1 MHSTQKAVTSHDIS
15 AETHSSVAYTLPITM
30 EKPLVSHI
38 YTADPSA
45 HVFDGKIYV
54 YPSHDRETDIQFNDN
69 GDQYD
74 MVDYHVISLDSV
86 SQRPAKDNGVALKA
100 NDVSWVSKQTWAPD
114 ALQNPNTGSY
124 QLYFPARDKDGI
136 FRIGVAISDKPE
148 GPFTAEPEPIQ
159 GSYSIDPCS
168 FVDEDKQAYLYF
180 GGIWGGQLQCWTKTP
195 TSDLSFDSSKSGPQE
210 PSGAGVPALFPKV
223 GKLKAPGLLEFD
235 GSVQDME
242 VLDSSTMKAL
252 FADDH
257 DRRFFEAP
265 WMHKYQGKYY
275 FSYSTGDTHNICYAV
290 GDSPTGPFVYRGHVL
305 EEKHVSG
312 WTTHHSFVEV
322 PRGKLTDELE
332 GTQGSRWY
340 LFYHDCE
347 LSGGVDHLRCVKV
360 REVSYDESGDIHL
373 V

>member
-1 MHSTQKAVTSHDIS
+1 
-15 AETHSSVAYTLPITM
+15 M

-38 YTADPSA
+38 FTADPSA
-45 HVFDGKIYV
+45 HVFNGKIYV

-86 SQRPAKDNGVALKA
+86 SQRPAQDHGIALA
-100 NDVSWVSKQTWAPD
+100 ASDIPWVSKQVWAPD
-114 ALQNPNTGSY
+114 ALQNPNTGKF
-124 QLYFPARDKDGI
+124 QLYFPARDKEGI
-136 FRIGVAISDKPE
+136 FRVGVATSDKPE
-148 GPFTAEPEPIQ
+148 GPFKPEAEPIE

-168 FVDEDKQAYLYF
+168 FVDTDGQAYLLF
-180 GGIWGGQLQCWTKTP
+180 GGIWGGQLQCWKQNSNGTM
-195 TSDLSFDSSKSGPQE
+195 SFDDSKSGPQE
-210 PSGAGVPALFPKV
+210 PSGAGVAALSTRIA
-223 GKLKAPGLLEFD
+223 KLKAPELLHFD
-235 GSVQDME
+235 GPIRE
-242 VLDSSTMKAL
+242 GLILDPETNEPLA
-252 FADDH
+252 ADDH

-290 GDSPTGPFVYRGHVL
+290 GDSPFGPFVYRGRVL

-322 PRGKLTDELE
+322 PRGPLTNESE
-332 GTQGSRWY
+332 GTQGSKWY

-347 LSGGVDHLRCVKV
+347 ISGGVSHLRNVKV
-360 REVSYDESGDIHL
+360 REVAYNEKGDISL

>member
-1 MHSTQKAVTSHDIS
+1 
-15 AETHSSVAYTLPITM
+15 M

-45 HVFDGKIYV
+45 HVFNDRIYV

-86 SQRPAKDNGVALKA
+86 GHRPAQDHGVALSA
-100 NDVSWVSKQTWAPD
+100 ADVPWVSKQVWAPD
-114 ALQNPNTGSY
+114 ALQNPNTGKF
-124 QLYFPARDKDGI
+124 QLYFPARDKEGI
-136 FRIGVAISDKPE
+136 FRIGVATSDVPE
-148 GPFTAEPEPIQ
+148 GPFRPETEPIE

-168 FVDEDKQAYLYF
+168 FVDTDGQAYLLF
-180 GGIWGGQLQCWTKTP
+180 GGIWGGQLQCWSRNSNGTM
-195 TSDLSFDSSKSGPQE
+195 SFDNSKSGPQE
-210 PSGAGVPALFPKV
+210 PSGAGVSALSTKIA
-223 GKLKAPGLLEFD
+223 KLKAPELLQFD
-235 GSVQDME
+235 GPIHEGQI
-242 VLDSSTMKAL
+242 LDPETNKPLA
-252 FADDH
+252 ADDH

-265 WMHKYQGKYY
+265 WMHKYGGKYY

-290 GDSPTGPFVYRGHVL
+290 GDSPTGPFVYRGRVL

-322 PRGKLTDELE
+322 PRGKLTGEAKGTE
-332 GTQGSRWY
+332 GSKWY

-347 LSGGVDHLRCVKV
+347 ISGGTSHLRNVKV
-360 REVSYDESGDIHL
+360 REVEYDDKGSIHL